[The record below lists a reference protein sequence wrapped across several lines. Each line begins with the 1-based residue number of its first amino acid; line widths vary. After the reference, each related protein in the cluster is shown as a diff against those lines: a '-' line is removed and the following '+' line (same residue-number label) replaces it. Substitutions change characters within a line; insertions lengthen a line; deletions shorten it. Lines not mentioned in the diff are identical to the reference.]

1 MNIKE
6 ENIEKE
12 KDLEKVFEVLKKGM
26 DTLKEKEKQIRFQ
39 FEKENDEE
47 KGYFSIQSGNSF
59 RLKAKIETNNIQ
71 ELFDKTFK
79 YLAVEE
85 NINFKEID
93 EDFSLYDEYKN
104 QFDFT
109 LEEDEILEVIN
120 LDDNIISDKIK
131 NIKIDTNNSKSKD
144 GIDKIEVNLSSY
156 YLEPDMKITIKS
168 NDNTLVKN
176 DKDLKIS
183 DVATILTDKDKSKEF
198 FENYI
203 SETKENQLKVEY
215 VLEEITNSLREIAN
229 KENLFYDLKIT
240 KEDYQ
245 KLEYNLTVKNS
256 EDKIEKEIK
265 SDNLSNFAKEVF
277 SFIEILIFTKILEK
291 QNIQ

>member
-93 EDFSLYDEYKN
+93 EDFSLYD
-104 QFDFT
+104 
-109 LEEDEILEVIN
+109 
-120 LDDNIISDKIK
+120 
-131 NIKIDTNNSKSKD
+131 
-144 GIDKIEVNLSSY
+144 
-156 YLEPDMKITIKS
+156 
-168 NDNTLVKN
+168 
-176 DKDLKIS
+176 
-183 DVATILTDKDKSKEF
+183 
-198 FENYI
+198 
-203 SETKENQLKVEY
+203 
-215 VLEEITNSLREIAN
+215 
-229 KENLFYDLKIT
+229 
-240 KEDYQ
+240 
-245 KLEYNLTVKNS
+245 
-256 EDKIEKEIK
+256 
-265 SDNLSNFAKEVF
+265 
-277 SFIEILIFTKILEK
+277 
-291 QNIQ
+291 